1 MKKIDILFI
10 NPGDQKKT
18 FQGLADK
25 HTPLSTPS
33 WCMLLASALRKYS
46 EVAIYDANI
55 QGWDAKKLI
64 EKYSPKLIVIMVH
77 GHNPTGSTENM
88 PAAIKIVNDLK
99 KHNKDIQIAI
109 GGGHV
114 SALPKRTLEE
124 CEADYSIQ
132 GEGLYTIKGLHDY
145 LNGKLSIKKIPGL
158 WYRSNDDI
166 VKTFPAENVR
176 NLDEDMGNYAFDL
189 LPGLENYRTS
199 EVHCLQKFEESKD
212 ENNGF
217 NDVRSPY
224 VAIYTTLGCPY
235 QCHFCM
241 TNGIFGGQ
249 GSRGW
254 SADSVLGWIDELYNT
269 YKVKNIRLDDELF
282 VLDNSRVNKICD
294 GLIERNYDL
303 NIYGYTALNS
313 TRVKL
318 LEKMYKGGFRWLS
331 VGVEAGNEAV
341 RKSQKGKFP
350 IKSDIHK
357 TIKAIQD
364 TGINVHANYMFGFQ
378 DDTIETMQQTL
389 DLALD
394 LNTEF
399 VQMRYVN
406 AFPGAPLF
414 DDFSEDQLPKDW
426 NAYSQYSYEA
436 TPLDTK
442 YISGKEVL
450 RFRDYAFQTY
460 FSSEKY
466 LRLVRN
472 KFGEKCYNHM
482 LTQPKVPLRR
492 KILEEDKV
500 A

>member
-1 MKKIDILFI
+1 MKKVDVLFL
-10 NPGDQKKT
+10 NPGDQVKT
-18 FQGLADK
+18 FQGLAKK

-33 WCMLLASALRKYS
+33 WCMLLASTLRKYA

-55 QGWDAKKLI
+55 QGWDAKKIL
-64 EKYSPKLIVIMVH
+64 EDYSPKLVVIMVH

-88 PAAIKIVNDLK
+88 PAALKSVNDLK
-99 KHNKDIQIAI
+99 KINRDIQIAI

-114 SALPKRTLEE
+114 SALPKKTLEE

-132 GEGLYTIKGLHDY
+132 GEGLYTIKGLNDY
-145 LNGKLSIKKIPGL
+145 LNGNGGLKDIPGL
-158 WYRSNDDI
+158 WYRSNGEI
-166 VKTFPAENVR
+166 VKTFPSENVKD
-176 NLDEDMGNYAFDL
+176 LDKDMGDYAFDL
-189 LPGLENYRTS
+189 LPGVENYRAS
-199 EVHCLQKFEESKD
+199 EVHCLQKFEESNEQD
-212 ENNGF
+212 NGF
-217 NDVRSPY
+217 HDVRSPY

-254 SADSVLGWIDELYNT
+254 SADSVLKWIDELYLKYN
-269 YKVKNIRLDDELF
+269 VKNIRFDDELF
-282 VLDNSRVNKICD
+282 VLDNSRVNEICD
-294 GLIERNYDL
+294 RLIERNYDL

-313 TRVKL
+313 TRTKL
-318 LEKMYKGGFRWLS
+318 LEKMYKAGFTWLS
-331 VGVEAGNEAV
+331 VGVEAGSEYV
-341 RKSQKGKFP
+341 RKTQKGKFP
-350 IKSDIHK
+350 IKSDIHA
-357 TIKAIQD
+357 TVKAIQD

-406 AFPGAPLF
+406 VLPGAPMYN
-414 DDFSEDQLPKDW
+414 DFTEDQLPKDW

-436 TPLDTK
+436 QPLDTK

-450 RFRDYAFQTY
+450 KFRDHAFQTY
-460 FSSEKY
+460 FRSQKY
-466 LRLVRN
+466 LDLVKN
-472 KFGEKCYNHM
+472 KFGKKCYDHM
-482 LTQPKVPLRR
+482 LIQPKVPLKR
-492 KILEEDKV
+492 KLLEEQKV

>member
-132 GEGLYTIKGLHDY
+132 GEGLYTIKGLNDY

-241 TNGIFGGQ
+241 TNGILEVK
-249 GSRGW
+249 
-254 SADSVLGWIDELYNT
+254 VL
-269 YKVKNIRLDDELF
+269 
-282 VLDNSRVNKICD
+282 
-294 GLIERNYDL
+294 
-303 NIYGYTALNS
+303 
-313 TRVKL
+313 
-318 LEKMYKGGFRWLS
+318 
-331 VGVEAGNEAV
+331 EAG
-341 RKSQKGKFP
+341 QP
-350 IKSDIHK
+350 
-357 TIKAIQD
+357 
-364 TGINVHANYMFGFQ
+364 
-378 DDTIETMQQTL
+378 
-389 DLALD
+389 
-394 LNTEF
+394 
-399 VQMRYVN
+399 
-406 AFPGAPLF
+406 
-414 DDFSEDQLPKDW
+414 
-426 NAYSQYSYEA
+426 
-436 TPLDTK
+436 
-442 YISGKEVL
+442 
-450 RFRDYAFQTY
+450 
-460 FSSEKY
+460 
-466 LRLVRN
+466 
-472 KFGEKCYNHM
+472 
-482 LTQPKVPLRR
+482 TQS
-492 KILEEDKV
+492 
-500 A
+500 